1 MRACWFFRV
10 LKEES
15 KRNGAKVFIVFRR
28 QQTDRSELNSNRM
41 GAWERTLFI
50 GNADHYISDQMKTL
64 HWDSNLKHF

>member
-28 QQTDRSELNSNRM
+28 QQTDRSE
-41 GAWERTLFI
+41 
-50 GNADHYISDQMKTL
+50 
-64 HWDSNLKHF
+64 